1 MIDARSQIMHRFGRE
16 RFGIQS
22 CECAIDVLHRPAQLL
37 DQLASGMSQVIHTGR
52 TRPIHYRVF
61 REILLR
67 RTGWG
72 DHIDESIAQQSR
84 TSHREL
90 AALRNLYVFIYSYRY
105 GHALAFAQ
113 QSRPARNPSNLRATK
128 QNIRAFKQTAVVFES
143 NRQIV
148 VNFEAFAEPAEFQ
161 HEPSD
166 HGQPDGDENADFK
179 FEGAVAIHVKPING
193 NLARSGKRKINFTT
207 HVSLST
213 HVILNR
219 NRGRRTSLS

>member
-1 MIDARSQIMHRFGRE
+1 MIDARSQILHRFGRE

-22 CECAIDVLHRPAQLL
+22 CECAINVLHGPAQIL
-37 DQLASGMSQVIHTGR
+37 DQLAPGMSQVIDPSR
-52 TRPIHYRVF
+52 TRAIHYRVF
-61 REILLR
+61 REVLLR

-90 AALRNLYVFIYSYRY
+90 AALRNLYVLVNSYRH

-113 QSRPARNPSNLRATK
+113 QSRSARNPSNLRATK
-128 QNIRAFKQTAVVFES
+128 QNIRALKQTAGVFES

-161 HEPSD
+161 HEPPD
-166 HGQPDGDENADFK
+166 HSQPDGNENADFK
-179 FEGAVAIHVKPING
+179 FEGPIAIHI
-193 NLARSGKRKINFTT
+193 KRIT
-207 HVSLST
+207 L
-213 HVILNR
+213 I
-219 NRGRRTSLS
+219 